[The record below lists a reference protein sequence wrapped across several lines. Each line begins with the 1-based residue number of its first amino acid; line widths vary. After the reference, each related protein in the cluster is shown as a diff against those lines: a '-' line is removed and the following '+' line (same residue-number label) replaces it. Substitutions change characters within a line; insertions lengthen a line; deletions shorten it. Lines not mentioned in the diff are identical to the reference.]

1 MMRRM
6 GLAALYP
13 KRRTRAPGDGH
24 PVYPFH
30 GQGFYVPGGRYGLV
44 FALGAGVAELQDL
57 GEWVL

>member
-1 MMRRM
+1 M